1 MSEKNHYKNIQSA
14 VFQGKPIVVT
24 HTMPALTPQ
33 QKERRK
39 REIENQLYEV
49 FSNYTKDCKTSDNR

>member
-1 MSEKNHYKNIQSA
+1 MSEENHNKNIQSA
-14 VFQGKPIVVT
+14 MFQGKPIAVT
-24 HTMPALTPQ
+24 HIIPTLTSQ

-39 REIENQLYEV
+39 QEIENQLYEV